1 MPGNSLLW
9 LMTRMGWMVELNF
22 IFLSKIFI
30 VIAKQEC
37 AKKNKIAFVSLPSL
51 LTFLNHA

>member
-1 MPGNSLLW
+1 MPGNSLPW
-9 LMTRMGWMVELNF
+9 LVTRMGWMVELNF

-37 AKKNKIAFVSLPSL
+37 AKKNKIAFVSLPTL
-51 LTFLNHA
+51 LPFFNHA